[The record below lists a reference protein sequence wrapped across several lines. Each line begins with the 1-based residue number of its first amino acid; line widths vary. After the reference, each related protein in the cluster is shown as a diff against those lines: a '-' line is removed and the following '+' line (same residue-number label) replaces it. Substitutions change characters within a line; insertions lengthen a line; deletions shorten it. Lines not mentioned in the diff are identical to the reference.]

1 MGFNID
7 RTTLDNLYRPLIFSI
22 GIVFIIFIFSFLI
35 TRKSYLAAGVTLI
48 LLLPFFSYGHVFSFL
63 ANFHPLGIKLSRTS
77 LLLPLYVLLVSLA
90 ITLIIRNS
98 SAMRSI
104 NPYLNIFAL
113 VLIIFPAYQ
122 ISSFLIGRAEPVK
135 KGLSNRNGLT
145 LEILAEDVLKR
156 DIYIIILDGYNRDD
170 TF

>member
-1 MGFNID
+1 M
-7 RTTLDNLYRPLIFSI
+7 
-22 GIVFIIFIFSFLI
+22 
-35 TRKSYLAAGVTLI
+35 
-48 LLLPFFSYGHVFSFL
+48 
-63 ANFHPLGIKLSRTS
+63 
-77 LLLPLYVLLVSLA
+77 PLYVLLVSLA

-170 TF
+170 TFNELL